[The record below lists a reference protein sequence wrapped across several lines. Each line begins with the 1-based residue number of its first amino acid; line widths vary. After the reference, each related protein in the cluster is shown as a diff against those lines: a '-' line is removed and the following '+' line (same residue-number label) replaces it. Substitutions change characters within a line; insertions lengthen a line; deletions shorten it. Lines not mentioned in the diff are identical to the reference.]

1 MVRILAEVVLM
12 TPVKNPSALQ
22 VTIQGKNQNGD
33 SAVLRISN
41 EVTGKTHLRI
51 CGTNTW
57 VDTEDLQKALAALY
71 PVTGAKHAGT
81 M

>member
-1 MVRILAEVVLM
+1 MI
-12 TPVKNPSALQ
+12 PVKNPSALQ
-22 VTIQGKNQNGD
+22 ITIQGKNQNGD
-33 SAVLRISN
+33 SATLWISN

-57 VDTEDLQKALAALY
+57 VETDDLREALAKLY
-71 PVTGAKHAGT
+71 PVNGARHAGT